1 LPWRFFLTAW
11 WPARVTPRC
20 RKNQKPPKR
29 CCGKSSS
36 PSPFPCSLH
45 PVSVTSSL
53 ARFWAKA
60 DRPGVRAFFLS
71 MSALAVALVLALY
84 SGAASELGRMR
95 LASISAL
102 AALLVAGWVAVT
114 LVPILAKRTPLR
126 WIGYKMEYK
135 VTREGWFYMAGII
148 LISLAALNTGNN
160 LLFLILAC
168 LIATILMS
176 GILSSITLS
185 GVAMRLQL
193 PEHIFAGQQVRASIE
208 LENEKL
214 TLPSFSLR
222 VESVKAKDS
231 PSTPLLETPV
241 YFPYLPKRG
250 RAQQSVPM
258 SFPTRGVYR
267 QDAFRIVTR
276 FPFGFLQK
284 AHRVDLRT
292 EALVYPSVEPSQEFF
307 EILPGLQGAMESLAK
322 GRGQDLYAL
331 RGYVPTDSARHVHW
345 KASARLGSLMVRE
358 FTREEDARVLLVLDP
373 HTSEASSPG
382 AGSPQKTAERF
393 DSAVTLC
400 ASIAWHFF
408 ERNALL
414 QFRSAGVDTA
424 LAPAEETIYA
434 ILHHLA
440 LVQPLPPDAQHVLL
454 TNLAASPE
462 LFKIIVTS
470 QPRGS
475 IPANLWHT
483 SYVVFLED
491 LLG

>member
-1 LPWRFFLTAW
+1 
-11 WPARVTPRC
+11 
-20 RKNQKPPKR
+20 
-29 CCGKSSS
+29 
-36 PSPFPCSLH
+36 
-45 PVSVTSSL
+45 VSVTSTVANL
-53 ARFWAKA
+53 WAKA

-71 MSALAVALVLALY
+71 LSALGIALVLALY
-84 SGAASELGRMR
+84 SGAASELGRLR
-95 LASISAL
+95 LAAISAL

-114 LVPILAKRTPLR
+114 LVPILARRTPLR
-126 WIGYKMEYK
+126 WLGYKMEYK
-135 VTREGWFYMAGII
+135 VTREGWLYILGII

-160 LLFLILAC
+160 ILFLILAS
-168 LIATILMS
+168 LIAIILMS

-193 PEHIFAGQQVRASIE
+193 PEHIFAGQPIRASIE

-222 VESVKAKDS
+222 VEAVTAKNS
-231 PSTPLLETPV
+231 PAAAILETPV

-250 RAQQSVPM
+250 RAHQTVPI
-258 SFPTRGVYR
+258 SFSARGVYR
-267 QDAFRIVTR
+267 QDAFRIITR

-292 EALVYPSVEPSQEFF
+292 EALVYPSVEPTREFL

-331 RGYVPTDSARHVHW
+331 RDYMPTDSARHVHW

-358 FTREEDARVLLVLDP
+358 FTREDDPRVLLVLDP
-373 HTSEASSPG
+373 HIFTAASG
-382 AGSPQKTAERF
+382 AVPEVAADRF
-393 DSAVTLC
+393 EQAVTLC
-400 ASIAWHFF
+400 AGVAWHFF
-408 ERNALL
+408 ERNAQL
-414 QFRSAGVDTA
+414 QFRSAGMETS
-424 LAPAEETIYA
+424 LAPAEENIFV
-434 ILHHLA
+434 ILRHLA
-440 LVQPLPPDAQHVLL
+440 LAQPLPPDPQHVLL
-454 TNLAASPE
+454 TSLAASPE

-475 IPANLWHT
+475 IPSSLWHT

-491 LLG
+491 LSP

>member
-1 LPWRFFLTAW
+1 M
-11 WPARVTPRC
+11 
-20 RKNQKPPKR
+20 
-29 CCGKSSS
+29 
-36 PSPFPCSLH
+36 
-45 PVSVTSSL
+45 SVASIAANL
-53 ARFWAKA
+53 WAKA

-84 SGAASELGRMR
+84 SGAAAELGRLR
-95 LASISAL
+95 IASISAF
-102 AALLVAGWVAVT
+102 AALLVAAWVAIT
-114 LVPILAKRTPLR
+114 LVPILARRTPLR
-126 WIGYKMEYK
+126 WLGYKIDYK
-135 VTREGWFYMAGII
+135 VTREGYFYIGGII

-160 LLFLILAC
+160 LLFLILAS
-168 LIATILMS
+168 LIAIILMS

-193 PEHIFAGQQVRASIE
+193 PEHIFAGQPVRASLE
-208 LENEKL
+208 LQNEKL

-222 VESVKAKDS
+222 VEAVTAKNS
-231 PSTPLLETPV
+231 PPAALLETPI

-250 RAQQSVPM
+250 RAQQTVPI
-258 SFPTRGVYR
+258 SFSGRGVYR

-292 EALVYPSVEPSQEFF
+292 EALVYPSAEPTREFF

-331 RGYVPTDSARHVHW
+331 RDYVPTDSARHVHW

-358 FTREEDARVLLVLDP
+358 FTREDETRILLVLDP
-373 HTSEASSPG
+373 HIFSAATDEAPRG
-382 AGSPQKTAERF
+382 AADRFER
-393 DSAVTLC
+393 AVTLC
-400 ASIAWHFF
+400 AGIAWHFF
-408 ERNALL
+408 ERNAQL
-414 QFRSAGVDTA
+414 QFRSAGMETP
-424 LAPAEETIYA
+424 LAPAEQTIFA
-434 ILHHLA
+434 ILRHLA
-440 LVQPLPPDAQHVLL
+440 MAQPLPPDPDHLLL

-475 IPANLWHT
+475 IPATLWHT
-483 SYVVFLED
+483 SYVVFLDE
-491 LLG
+491 LLH

>member
-1 LPWRFFLTAW
+1 M
-11 WPARVTPRC
+11 
-20 RKNQKPPKR
+20 
-29 CCGKSSS
+29 
-36 PSPFPCSLH
+36 
-45 PVSVTSSL
+45 SVISTVANL
-53 ARFWAKA
+53 WAKA

-71 MSALAVALVLALY
+71 IAALGVALVLALY
-84 SGAASELGRMR
+84 SGAAAELGRLR
-95 LASISAL
+95 LASVSAL
-102 AALLVAGWVAVT
+102 IALLVAAWVAVT
-114 LVPILAKRTPLR
+114 LVPVLARRTPLR
-126 WIGYKMEYK
+126 WLGYKMEYK
-135 VTREGWFYMAGII
+135 VTREGWFYII
-148 LISLAALNTGNN
+148 GLVLISLAALNTGNN
-160 LLFLILAC
+160 LLFLILAS
-168 LIATILMS
+168 LIAIILMS

-193 PEHIFAGQQVRASIE
+193 PEHIFAGQPIRASIE

-222 VESVKAKDS
+222 VEAATSKNS
-231 PSTPLLETPV
+231 PAAALLETPV

-250 RAQQSVPM
+250 RAQQSVPI

-292 EALVYPSVEPSQEFF
+292 EALVYPSVEPTREFF
-307 EILPGLQGAMESLAK
+307 EVLPGLQGAMESLAK

-331 RGYVPTDSARHVHW
+331 RDYVPTDSARHVHW
-345 KASARLGSLMVRE
+345 KASARLGQLMVRE
-358 FTREEDARVLLVLDP
+358 FAREDETRVLLVLDP
-373 HTSEASSPG
+373 HVSTG
-382 AGSPQKTAERF
+382 AGLPSQAPADRFER
-393 DSAVTLC
+393 AVTLC
-400 ASIAWHFF
+400 AGVAWHFF
-408 ERNALL
+408 ERNALI
-414 QFRSAGVDTA
+414 QFRSAAMETP
-424 LAPAEETIYA
+424 LAPAEENIFA

-440 LVQPLPPDAQHVLL
+440 LAQPLPPDPEHTLL
-454 TNLAASPE
+454 TSLAASPE

-491 LLG
+491 LLS